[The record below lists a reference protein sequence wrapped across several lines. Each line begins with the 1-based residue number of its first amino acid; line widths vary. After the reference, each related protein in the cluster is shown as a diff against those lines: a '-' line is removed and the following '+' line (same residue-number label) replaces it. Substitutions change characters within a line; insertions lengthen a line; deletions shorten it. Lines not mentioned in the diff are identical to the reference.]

1 MARKQK
7 DYFELGNHNYYVD
20 IDAIVNMIR
29 IESQPSEEFMEY
41 VLSLDESKTDE
52 TKEETKEETKDKE
65 NLEELENYPEFE
77 EPLYTLDVIKLDFI
91 KMMLDTVL
99 NTETKDSKLDFE
111 RETSMGFKLSFN
123 TLLKNDIIKE
133 D

>member
-41 VLSLDESKTDE
+41 VISLDESKTD
-52 TKEETKEETKDKE
+52 ETKEETKDKE